1 MSLPPYR
8 RPARRAP
15 RTLARVAVR
24 AADGTP
30 LAPCHA
36 ARARALLRAGRA
48 VLLRRRPPM
57 IVLREPVRP

>member
-1 MSLPPYR
+1 MSRLLYR
-8 RPARRAP
+8 QPARRAP
-15 RTLARVAVR
+15 KTFARVAVR

-48 VLLRRRPPM
+48 VLVRRRPPL
-57 IVLREPVRP
+57 ILLREPVRL